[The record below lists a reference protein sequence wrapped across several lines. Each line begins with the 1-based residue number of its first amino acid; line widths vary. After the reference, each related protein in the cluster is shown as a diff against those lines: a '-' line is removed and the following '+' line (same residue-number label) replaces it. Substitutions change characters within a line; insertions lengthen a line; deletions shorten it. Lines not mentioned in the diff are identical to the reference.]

1 MISALEKTQVDY
13 DVIVVGAGFA
23 GIYAIW
29 KAKQSGFTVRG
40 FEAAP
45 EVGGTWYWN
54 SYPGARCDVSTYS
67 YAYFF
72 DPEIVREWDWSNVCA
87 DQTEILRYLRF
98 AADKCQVNESITFN
112 TKIRA
117 AKYLEAEGL
126 WRVTT
131 WSGEQYVARYVI
143 MAIGALSTP
152 KTPDIPGAT
161 DFAGLKLFTSDWP
174 KDQKIDLTGLS
185 VGVIGTGSSGVQ
197 VIPEV
202 AKVARTVHVFQ
213 RTANFVIPSEAG
225 PVNPEQV
232 SLLRAEPAQVRKDLR
247 ATFGGNQV
255 FGIGEHR
262 FSELDEQGRQDALQR
277 AWDGKYIA
285 LAFRDAHLIE
295 ANAAISEF
303 IRQKMAAVVADP
315 WTAKQLVP
323 WDHPYGGK
331 RPCRSD
337 QYLQAFNSPHV
348 RLLSLKET
356 PIVKIEAD
364 GIQTTTE
371 KFELDAIIYATGF
384 DAITGAVFALDIEGL
399 GDKKIREAWKD
410 GPANYLG
417 TMVHGFPNVFFPS
430 SAMSPSVLSN
440 MATLAEQQ
448 IDFIVDSML
457 WLDAHDRCRL
467 HPKAEAQEFW
477 QKEVL
482 RYAHRRPGA
491 LTTNSWY
498 NGANLPNKPRVFMI
512 YCGGFNKYHEL
523 CLSELR
529 NDFPNYELLQTP
541 EFSLQAD

>member
-1 MISALEKTQVDY
+1 MTSALEKTQVDY

-23 GIYAIW
+23 GIYAVW
-29 KAKQSGFTVRG
+29 KAKQSGLTVRG

-54 SYPGARCDVSTYS
+54 SYPGARCDVSTYN

-72 DPEIVREWDWSNVCA
+72 HPEIVREWDWSNVCA

-98 AADKCQVNESITFN
+98 AAEKCKVNESITFN
-112 TKIRA
+112 TKVRG

-131 WSGEQYVARYVI
+131 WSGQEYVARYVI

-152 KTPDIPGAT
+152 KTPDIPGAA

-174 KDQKIDLTGLS
+174 KDRKIDLTGLR

-202 AKVARTVHVFQ
+202 AKVAKTVHVFQ

-232 SLLRAEPAQVRKDLR
+232 SSLRAEPSQVRKDLR

-255 FGIGEHR
+255 YGIGEHR

-285 LAFRDAHLIE
+285 LAFRDAHLVE

-303 IRQKMAAVVADP
+303 IRQKMASVVNDP

-364 GIQTTTE
+364 GIQTSTE
-371 KFELDAIIYATGF
+371 KFEFDAIIYATGF

-399 GDKKIREAWKD
+399 EGKRIREAWKD
-410 GPANYLG
+410 GPVNYLG

-457 WLDAHDRCRL
+457 WLDAHDHGKL

-523 CLSELR
+523 CLSELK

-541 EFSLQAD
+541 ELSLHSN